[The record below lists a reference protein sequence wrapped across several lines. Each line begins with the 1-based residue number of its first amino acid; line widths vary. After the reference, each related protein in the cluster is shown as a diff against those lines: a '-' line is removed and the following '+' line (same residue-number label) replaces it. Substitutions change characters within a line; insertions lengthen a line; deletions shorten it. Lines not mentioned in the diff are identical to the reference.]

1 MKDWIDIINEFSAVA
16 DANPFVNKFG
26 YGRKES
32 KQELFDS
39 FDKKFPILYI
49 NSDTFNY
56 NEGAFVYS
64 VNTDVFSIIKDS
76 QEDADKVISEC
87 NAIMIDVINTFYNND
102 YLINNNVTIT
112 PYHWQEES
120 GELVAGVT
128 ATLEIEVGNN
138 NANCEY

>member
-1 MKDWIDIINEFSAVA
+1 MKDWINIINEFEAVA
-16 DANPFVNKFG
+16 ETNPFIKKFG

-32 KQELFDS
+32 KQQLFDS

-49 NSDTFNY
+49 NSDTFSY

-87 NAIMIDVINTFYNND
+87 NAIMIDVINTFRNND
-102 YLINNNVTIT
+102 LLVNNNVTIT
-112 PYHWQEES
+112 PYYWQEET

-128 ATLEIEVGNN
+128 AVLEIEVGNN